1 MNQRDEFPLK
11 DALQKMSW
19 VLCVLLPSWASQ
31 IVGKLRKLCRRHWR
45 VIMLKVFC
53 AQLRG
58 DSATE
63 YETLLSE
70 AHKKNDDVR
79 VENRTHS
86 MAEKGFYN
94 MNTIR
99 ESEEFVDSNAVEYG
113 YNNEDNED
121 GFFVFINAD

>member
-1 MNQRDEFPLK
+1 M
-11 DALQKMSW
+11 
-19 VLCVLLPSWASQ
+19 
-31 IVGKLRKLCRRHWR
+31 
-45 VIMLKVFC
+45 IMLKVFC

-63 YETLLSE
+63 FETLLSE

-79 VENRTHS
+79 IENRRHS

-94 MNTIR
+94 MDTIR
-99 ESEEFVDSNAVEYG
+99 ESFSSEEIVDTNAVEDG

>member
-1 MNQRDEFPLK
+1 M
-11 DALQKMSW
+11 
-19 VLCVLLPSWASQ
+19 
-31 IVGKLRKLCRRHWR
+31 
-45 VIMLKVFC
+45 IMLKVFC

-63 YETLLSE
+63 FETLLSE

-79 VENRTHS
+79 IENRRHS

-94 MNTIR
+94 MDTIR
-99 ESEEFVDSNAVEYG
+99 ESEEFVDSNAVEGG

>member
-1 MNQRDEFPLK
+1 M
-11 DALQKMSW
+11 
-19 VLCVLLPSWASQ
+19 
-31 IVGKLRKLCRRHWR
+31 
-45 VIMLKVFC
+45 IMLKLLC

-79 VENRTHS
+79 IENRRHS

-94 MNTIR
+94 MDTIR
-99 ESEEFVDSNAVEYG
+99 ESFSSEEFDTNALDDSYD
-113 YNNEDNED
+113 DNED